1 MMLSQHADL
10 FEVLKIKIYC
20 FLNHMLFYMIHD
32 MCCSS
37 AQHTIESNNKALLA
51 VELGEGVLELLLE

>member
-20 FLNHMLFYMIHD
+20 FLNHMLFYMIYD
-32 MCCSS
+32 MCCDS
-37 AQHTIESNNKALLA
+37 AQRITESNNKALSA
-51 VELGEGVLELLLE
+51 VQLGRGLK